1 MLKVRTMEY
10 VHIND
15 ICEMF
20 GLDMRNFSFTEE
32 QENDSYYYLPCDESW
47 IQDTIDCMEDM
58 EGTRYEDKYRN
69 TLRLQ
74 EYVRDV
80 MKRDGIYIYISW

>member
-1 MLKVRTMEY
+1 MLKTSTMEY
-10 VHIND
+10 VHIDD
-15 ICEMF
+15 ICEF
-20 GLDMRNFSFTEE
+20 FDRNMREFSFTEDK
-32 QENDSYYYLPCDESW
+32 ENGSFFYLPCDENW

-58 EGTRYEDKYRN
+58 AGTRYEGKYRN

-80 MKRDGIYIYISW
+80 MKQDGIEIYISW

>member
-10 VHIND
+10 VHIDD

-32 QENDSYYYLPCDESW
+32 QENDSYCYLPCDETW

-58 EGTRYEDKYRN
+58 EGTRYEGKYRN

>member
-10 VHIND
+10 VHIDD
-15 ICEMF
+15 ICKMF
-20 GLDMRNFSFTEE
+20 GLDMSNFSFIEE
-32 QENDSYYYLPCDESW
+32 VANDSYCYLPCDGTW
-47 IQDTIDCMEDM
+47 IQDTIDCMKDM
-58 EGTRYEDKYRN
+58 EGTRYEGKYRN

>member
-10 VHIND
+10 VHIDD

-20 GLDMRNFSFTEE
+20 GLDMRNFSFTEDK
-32 QENDSYYYLPCDESW
+32 ENDSFFYLPCDETW

-58 EGTRYEDKYRN
+58 EGTRYEGKYRN
-69 TLRLQ
+69 TLCLQ

-80 MKRDGIYIYISW
+80 MKRDGIYVYISW

>member
-10 VHIND
+10 VHIDD

-20 GLDMRNFSFTEE
+20 NCDMREFSFTDGK
-32 QENDSYYYLPCDESW
+32 ENDSFFYLPCDESW
-47 IQDTIDCMEDM
+47 IQDTIDYMEDM
-58 EGTRYEDKYRN
+58 AGTRYEKEYYN

-80 MKRDGIYIYISW
+80 MKQEGIEVYISW

>member
-1 MLKVRTMEY
+1 MLEVRTMEY
-10 VHIND
+10 VHIDD

-20 GLDMRNFSFTEE
+20 GLDMKNFSFIEE
-32 QENDSYYYLPCDESW
+32 QGNDSYYYLPCDGTW

>member
-10 VHIND
+10 IHIDD

-20 GLDMRNFSFTEE
+20 DCNIREFSFVEDR
-32 QENDSYYYLPCDESW
+32 ENGSFFYLPCDESW
-47 IQDTIDCMEDM
+47 IQDTVDCMEDM
-58 EGTRYEDKYRN
+58 AGTRYEKKYYN

-80 MKRDGIYIYISW
+80 MKQEGIEVYISW